1 MLWYQ
6 IDMKIKNIVKKIAEE
21 ISNYVWDHRKE
32 FQFSGNFDELDK
44 SVEKAIS
51 YPEKTVVITDSG
63 DNCGAGGAGQ
73 NTVVLEEFL
82 KHTTEKKF

>member
-1 MLWYQ
+1 MVPNRYE
-6 IDMKIKNIVKKIAEE
+6 DKEHCEKIAEE
-21 ISNYVWDHRKE
+21 ISNYVWDHREE